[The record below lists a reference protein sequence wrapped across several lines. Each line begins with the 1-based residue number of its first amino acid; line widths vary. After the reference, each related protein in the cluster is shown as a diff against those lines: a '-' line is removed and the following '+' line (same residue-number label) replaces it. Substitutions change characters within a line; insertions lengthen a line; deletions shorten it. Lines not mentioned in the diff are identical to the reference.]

1 VSDTPNMQK
10 HRDVAEALIEL
21 WPCIRDLPSLVSD
34 AIGEQSRVQAFR
46 LGEIESTRAQLQ
58 HAVQWYVLRV
68 TGELVSIVR
77 PQQEAKP

>member
-1 VSDTPNMQK
+1 MTDSPNMQK
-10 HRDVAEALIEL
+10 HLDLANSLREV
-21 WPCIRDLPSLVSD
+21 WPLIRDLPSLVSD
-34 AIGEQSRVQAFR
+34 AIGQQSRVQAFR

-77 PQQEAKP
+77 PEEEAKP

>member
-1 VSDTPNMQK
+1 MSDTPNMQK

>member
-1 VSDTPNMQK
+1 MSDTPNMQK
-10 HRDVAEALIEL
+10 HRDAAEALREL

-58 HAVQWYVLRV
+58 NAVQWYVLRV
-68 TGELVSIVR
+68 TGHLVSMVR
-77 PQQEAKP
+77 LEQEVKS